1 MMTSTNSASLLAPGI
16 AHAFSRRAI
25 RSIFATIA
33 ILCALAFVSNI
44 EAAQQAPLE
53 CTESR
58 QSLADAWWT
67 GPMLANSAGTLPR
80 GHILVEPYFYDVHSA
95 HSDSFGTRS
104 YVLYGLFNKLTVGFI
119 PITSFNEASGTPSS
133 SRIGMGDLTL
143 VAQYGL
149 TKSHDHSWIPATAI
163 NIQQSFP
170 TASYDHLGNRPN
182 NGFGSGVYTTTLALN
197 SQKLFWLPNGRI
209 LRMRFDISQSFSSSA
224 NVQDVS
230 VYGTATGFRGTAAP
244 GRSSG
249 VDAAWEYSLTRHWVL
264 ALDLTYGHS
273 SNTRVSGYNILD
285 STGAENP
292 PSIVMNLGSSEAFGL
307 APAIEYNL
315 NSNLGILLGT
325 RIIPFGHNT
334 TPSITPAVAINFVH

>member
-1 MMTSTNSASLLAPGI
+1 
-16 AHAFSRRAI
+16 
-25 RSIFATIA
+25 
-33 ILCALAFVSNI
+33 
-44 EAAQQAPLE
+44 
-53 CTESR
+53 
-58 QSLADAWWT
+58 
-67 GPMLANSAGTLPR
+67 MLANSAGTLPR

-182 NGFGSGVYTTTLALN
+182 NGFGSGVHTTTLALN

-230 VYGTATGFRGTAAP
+230 VYGTATGFRGAAAP
-244 GRSSG
+244 GRFSG